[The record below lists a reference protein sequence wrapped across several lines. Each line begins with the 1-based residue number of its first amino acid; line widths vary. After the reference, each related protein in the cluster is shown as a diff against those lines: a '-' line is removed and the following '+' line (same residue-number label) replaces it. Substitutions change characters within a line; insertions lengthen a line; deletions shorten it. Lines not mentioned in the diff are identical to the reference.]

1 MDGAEGMRVR
11 IEVEYDDGT
20 RNIFQ
25 FEGNITREK
34 LMRCLEMIDLETIPH
49 PSAHE
54 EEHRYSL
61 IKQLEYFLRITYPRR
76 WFTSSDVKDA
86 FAKTHGIDIKPTTLS
101 TYLARMYEENIL
113 ERRGGRRQWQ
123 YRVNEEYYENTGE
136 NFLSEEEILER

>member
-34 LMRCLEMIDLETIPH
+34 LMRCLEMVDLESIPH

-54 EEHRYSL
+54 EEHGYSL
-61 IKQLEYFLRITYPRR
+61 IKQLEYFLRITYPRK
-76 WFTSSDVKDA
+76 WFTSSEIRDA
-86 FAKTHGIDIKPTTLS
+86 FARTHGVEIKPTTLS
-101 TYLARMYEENIL
+101 TYLARMYEDRIL

-123 YRVNEEYYENTGE
+123 YRVNEEFYESSGE
-136 NFLSEEEILER
+136 NFLSNADVPER